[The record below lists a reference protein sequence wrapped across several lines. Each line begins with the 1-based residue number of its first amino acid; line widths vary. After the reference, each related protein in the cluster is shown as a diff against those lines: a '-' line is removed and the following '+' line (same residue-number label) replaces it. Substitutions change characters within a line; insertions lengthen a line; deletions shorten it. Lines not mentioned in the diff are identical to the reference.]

1 MGTGV
6 PRPRPQYGGYRSDG
20 FNRFANTPGASA
32 PARAQQLSP
41 TQTSAVAA
49 VGTRPQ
55 VPGRTPTR
63 LSVRVPAPANPFSQ
77 RPQTASAGA
86 AASAAL
92 TGLSLYGN
100 LQQGQGPFEASSGK
114 GEQQIA
120 VEIKTFGGP
129 LSIADA
135 QKSLG
140 QYFIYLSVIKRVEPQ
155 RKLYLAI
162 HEEVYDDFFTEPL
175 GEILL
180 SAYQVPI
187 LVFDPDQETIIRW
200 ID

>member
-1 MGTGV
+1 MPSRDLYHDV
-6 PRPRPQYGGYRSDG
+6 VRRSLEKDG
-20 FNRFANTPGASA
+20 WTITDDPLRMRWGKKDMYVD
-32 PARAQQLSP
+32 L
-41 TQTSAVAA
+41 AA
-49 VGTRPQ
+49 EK
-55 VPGRTPTR
+55 
-63 LSVRVPAPANPFSQ
+63 LLI
-77 RPQTASAGA
+77 A
-86 AASAAL
+86 A
-92 TGLSLYGN
+92 
-100 LQQGQGPFEASSGK
+100 K

-129 LSIADA
+129 SSVADA

-162 HEEVYDDFFTEPL
+162 HEEVYDEFFAEPL

-180 SAYQVPI
+180 SDYQVPL
-187 LVFDPDQETIIRW
+187 LVFDPDQEVIVQW